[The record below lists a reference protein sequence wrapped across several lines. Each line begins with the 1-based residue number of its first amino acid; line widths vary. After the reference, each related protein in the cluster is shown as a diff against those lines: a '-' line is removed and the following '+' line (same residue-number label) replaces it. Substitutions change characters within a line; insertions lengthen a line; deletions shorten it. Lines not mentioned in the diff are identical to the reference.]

1 MFRSLRDGEER
12 VCPDRADAGMLPA
25 RERLGSHQF
34 VVHQVELGLEDDFD
48 FTPRQRGN
56 QVRFDIVWSGA
67 RVAAA
72 IGEVGESG
80 HRPVL

>member
-1 MFRSLRDGEER
+1 MSRALRDGEER
-12 VCPDRADAGMLPA
+12 VCSDRADAGVLPP
-25 RERLGSHQF
+25 RERFRADQF
-34 VVHQVELGLEDDFD
+34 VAHQVELGLEDDFN
-48 FTPRQRGN
+48 FTPSKRGN
-56 QVRFDIVWSGA
+56 EVRFDIVWPGT